1 MVDLVVP
8 HVLRK
13 VEELRA
19 LWSLLVR
26 LIDICVLSTR
36 ELFLLHEC
44 IVQELSATIP
54 VWKTSSI
61 SRLARIDDEIR
72 NVVQFSNNHNK
83 VRPNY

>member
-26 LIDICVLSTR
+26 LIDIFVLSTR
-36 ELFLLHEC
+36 ELFCLHEG
-44 IVQELSATIP
+44 IVQE
-54 VWKTSSI
+54 
-61 SRLARIDDEIR
+61 
-72 NVVQFSNNHNK
+72 
-83 VRPNY
+83 